1 MSETNLFDPDFFAN
15 PYPTYARLRAERPVH
30 WEESAKR
37 WFISRY
43 ADVAA
48 ATGHPGIS
56 VARIPSTAK
65 LDAMGLAVM
74 EPVYAMMRRQ
84 MIFLDPPD
92 HTRIRGL
99 MHKAFSPAAITAL
112 RGRIQGV
119 CDELLAPAERAGR
132 LDVIRE
138 LAYPLPVVVIAEM
151 LGVSLEDRDQF
162 KKWSTDV
169 AELVGNPSRPL
180 ERLFEIKV
188 SIFELLEYLRA
199 TVARLRKS
207 PEDNLMSELARVEE
221 KGDQLTEDELL
232 ANAILLLVAG
242 HETTTNLITNGL
254 LSLLRAPEEMR
265 RHRDDLTL
273 LPSAVEE
280 ILRLESPLQM
290 VGRIA
295 REDLEIAGTRIGKGE
310 VINLVLGSANHDPSV
325 FSDPDRLDIGRK
337 ENRHLSFSQGGH
349 YCLGAALARIE
360 GQVAIGS
367 MLRRFGTLKLER
379 EDGALEWHQNLSFR
393 ALKSLPVAIS

>member
-30 WEESAKR
+30 WDERAKR
-37 WFISRY
+37 WFITRY

-56 VARIPSTAK
+56 VARIPPTSK
-65 LDAMGLAVM
+65 LNAMGLSVM
-74 EPVYAMMRRQ
+74 EPVYAMMRQQ
-84 MIFLDPPD
+84 MNFLDPPD

-99 MHKAFSPAAITAL
+99 VHKAFSPAAITAL
-112 RGRIQGV
+112 RGRIQDV
-119 CDELLAPAERAGR
+119 CDELLAPAEGAGR
-132 LDVIRE
+132 LDLIRE
-138 LAYPLPVVVIAEM
+138 FAYPLPAIVIAEM
-151 LGVSLEDRDQF
+151 LGVSPGDRDQF
-162 KKWSTDV
+162 KKWSTDI
-169 AELVGNPSRPL
+169 AELVGNPARPM
-180 ERLFEIKV
+180 ERLLEIKV
-188 SIFELLEYLRA
+188 STFELLEYLRA
-199 TVARLRKS
+199 TVARLRRS

-232 ANAILLLVAG
+232 ANAVFLLAAG
-242 HETTTNLITNGL
+242 HETTTNLVANGL

-265 RHRDDLTL
+265 RLRGDLSL

-280 ILRLESPLQM
+280 ILRHESPLQM

-295 REDLEIAGTRIGKGE
+295 REDLEIAGARIGKGE
-310 VINLVLGSANHDPSV
+310 VIALVLGSANHDPSV
-325 FSDPDRLDIGRK
+325 FTDPDRLDLGRK
-337 ENRHLSFSQGGH
+337 ENKHLAFSQGAH

-367 MLRRFGTLKLER
+367 MLQRFGTLKLER

-393 ALKSLPVAIS
+393 ALKSLPVAIG